1 MPLLLE
7 VVVPAQPPHSL
18 QHWAWGNALW
28 PLAVPKPRPR
38 CQRPGAPELLSDSEL
53 DAIRVGL
60 AAAVRAAN
68 ETASA
73 GFVSI
78 GAAVVDSAIAT
89 AQGEV
94 TGSVLLAAAG
104 STLPRDG
111 ASTDAIVVP
120 YPTAASSCCHIAAE
134 TEKGVAATG
143 PATLQTAITLRW
155 GQHACMEA
163 LRLASI
169 EQKRRLQL
177 RRAQP
182 AAEVNN
188 ELEWTT
194 STSTAA
200 AASQPVAGDL
210 PPLSG
215 RRRARDEDQVVEA
228 GTSTQH
234 AVGSGSTADDS
245 APAASDSATAGGTAA
260 AVSAN
265 PAAVLPNNGAGY
277 LCTGLT
283 LVTTT
288 EPCVMCTM
296 ALTHSRI
303 ARVVYVQPNH
313 VHGGLGGCGVTVH
326 RLRSLNHQFEAYHL
340 ALL

>member
-1 MPLLLE
+1 
-7 VVVPAQPPHSL
+7 
-18 QHWAWGNALW
+18 
-28 PLAVPKPRPR
+28 
-38 CQRPGAPELLSDSEL
+38 
-53 DAIRVGL
+53 
-60 AAAVRAAN
+60 
-68 ETASA
+68 
-73 GFVSI
+73 
-78 GAAVVDSAIAT
+78 
-89 AQGEV
+89 
-94 TGSVLLAAAG
+94 
-104 STLPRDG
+104 
-111 ASTDAIVVP
+111 
-120 YPTAASSCCHIAAE
+120 
-134 TEKGVAATG
+134 
-143 PATLQTAITLRW
+143 
-155 GQHACMEA
+155 MEA

-182 AAEVNN
+182 AAEVN
-188 ELEWTT
+188 ELEWT
-194 STSTAA
+194 STTAA
-200 AASQPVAGDL
+200 ASPPVAGDV
-210 PPLSG
+210 PPSG
-215 RRRARDEDQVVEA
+215 RRRARDDDEVVGPALPEQVA
-228 GTSTQH
+228 GSSLSSQP
-234 AVGSGSTADDS
+234 TAGDR
-245 APAASDSATAGGTAA
+245 ASATAGDAA
-260 AVSAN
+260 AAASVN